1 MENLQLS
8 LAGYSISKAVKSLMA
23 EPGTGTTQWP
33 VKEAE
38 PAELPGHEALAE
50 ALWCFSQQSHI
61 GGNSPGTGVSA
72 ADAG

>member
-1 MENLQLS
+1 
-8 LAGYSISKAVKSLMA
+8 MA
-23 EPGTGTTQWP
+23 EPRTGTTQWP

-50 ALWCFSQQSHI
+50 ALWCFSQQSHAA
-61 GGNSPGTGVSA
+61 GSSPGTGVSA